1 MHMKYGDTISRYV
14 LDACRRMCILAIFC
28 LEDMRRGIC
37 LWKLDWTNDI
47 NKFISKKSLQIVD
60 TSENGLLSL
69 PPPYAWKSRGVREI
83 KMTGNKVSK
92 LDFSDCGRFWPKLE
106 SLYLGQNKLK
116 EVIGNSSV
124 LMCTV

>member
-1 MHMKYGDTISRYV
+1 M
-14 LDACRRMCILAIFC
+14 
-28 LEDMRRGIC
+28 
-37 LWKLDWTNDI
+37 
-47 NKFISKKSLQIVD
+47 D

-116 EVIGNSSV
+116 EVV
-124 LMCTV
+124 YKFKACMCADGIVVFV

>member
-1 MHMKYGDTISRYV
+1 MLSALCLGDVCGSLHYMYMH
-14 LDACRRMCILAIFC
+14 ACILFNYLNRNIYLVLLRLCHLFLMPACI
-28 LEDMRRGIC
+28 
-37 LWKLDWTNDI
+37 LWCSIQT
-47 NKFISKKSLQIVD
+47 VD

-69 PPPYAWKSRGVREI
+69 PPPYAWKSRALREI

-116 EVIGNSSV
+116 EVR
-124 LMCTV
+124 

>member
-1 MHMKYGDTISRYV
+1 M
-14 LDACRRMCILAIFC
+14 
-28 LEDMRRGIC
+28 
-37 LWKLDWTNDI
+37 
-47 NKFISKKSLQIVD
+47 D

-116 EVIGNSSV
+116 EVV
-124 LMCTV
+124 YKFKACMCADGIIFVIDGGFLVKSIQELVSLINYLPESGQAVFHLCILDSTLSKN